1 MEKPERNGKSWT
13 AEARRQER
21 KNRLASRKGGD
32 GRLHAKRKGRSL
44 KTWLAIAAVVVVL
57 IGVLV
62 YAVVTGGIPQ
72 RALALMTIDGQ
83 KVSVAAF
90 NYWHGN
96 VLSQY
101 GLNPNSPE
109 LDTTLS
115 TDEDGTETSVRQYL
129 LSITATQLQRIF
141 TEASLA
147 REAGIELGE
156 YATAVDRQVESII
169 QAAGSAGYADMMLKE
184 TYGPGCTLGV
194 VRNLYETLYL
204 STKYAAVK
212 SAETIVTA
220 ETLSQYYEENKD
232 DIDTVTYR
240 AFSFPYVVSA
250 TATDAE
256 KEQAKT
262 AAKKKADDFLTGVK
276 SELDFKKLALEAT
289 DEQKRKEYEEK
300 DGSLISD
307 ITSTGLTMEVGEW
320 VYDAARKAGDTSI
333 IETSSDYTVVSLQN
347 RDKPNSPQASARP
360 PPIEADRETPTADE
374 HAAAKAK
381 ADALL
386 AAITDEASFIEMVK
400 TDSDD
405 VASVASGGL
414 FTGLDENSSYV
425 KEFLTWATDDERKV
439 GDTGVVQTEYG
450 YHVMYFVGHMPAWE
464 NTVRDKLVIDGYE
477 EYITDLLEN
486 DSRFDYSFHSFAQR
500 FIH

>member
-21 KNRLASRKGGD
+21 KKRLASRKGGD
-32 GRLHAKRKGRSL
+32 GRLHAQGKHRSL
-44 KTWLAIAAVVVVL
+44 KAWLAIVAVIVAL
-57 IGVLV
+57 LGVLV
-62 YAVVTGGIPQ
+62 YAGITNGIPQ
-72 RALALMTIDGQ
+72 RALALMEVDGQ
-83 KVSVAAF
+83 KISVAAF

-101 GLNPNSPE
+101 GLKPNSPD

-115 TDEDGTETSVRQYL
+115 TDEDGTATSVRQYM

-141 TEASLA
+141 AEASLA

-194 VRNLYETLYL
+194 VRDLYETLYL

-212 SAETIVTA
+212 SAETEITP
-220 ETLSQYYEENKD
+220 ETLNQYYEENKD
-232 DIDTVTYR
+232 DIDTVDYR
-240 AFSFPYVVSA
+240 AFSFTFAVSA
-250 TATDAE
+250 TATEAE

-262 AAKKKADDFLTGVK
+262 AAKEKADAFYADAK
-276 SELDFKKLALEAT
+276 SEVDFRKLALEAV
-289 DEQKRKEYEEK
+289 EEAKRDDYEEK
-300 DGSLISD
+300 DSSLISGV
-307 ITSTGLTMEVGEW
+307 TSAGLTAEVGEW
-320 VYDAARKAGDTSI
+320 VFDAARKAGDTAV
-333 IETSSDYTVVSLQN
+333 IETSTDYTVVYFLKREQPA
-347 RDKPNSPQASARP
+347 DPQASVRHVL
-360 PPIEADRETPTADE
+360 ISADRETSTAAE
-374 HAAAKAK
+374 LEAAKAK
-381 ADALL
+381 ADSLL

-400 TDSDD
+400 AESDD

-414 FTGLDENSSYV
+414 FTGLDEKSSYV
-425 KEFLTWATDDERKV
+425 EEFLEWAIDDVRKP

-450 YHVMYFVGHMPAWE
+450 FHVMYFVGRVPAWE
-464 NTVRDKLVIDGYE
+464 NTVRDKLVNDGYE

-486 DSRFDYSFHSFAQR
+486 GTRFDYSFNSFAQR
-500 FIH
+500 FIY